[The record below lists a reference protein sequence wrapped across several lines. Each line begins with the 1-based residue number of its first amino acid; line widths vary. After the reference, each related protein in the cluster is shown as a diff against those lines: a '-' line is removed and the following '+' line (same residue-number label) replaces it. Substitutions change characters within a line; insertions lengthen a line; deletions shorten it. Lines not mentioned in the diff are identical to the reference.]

1 MSCCRTFAPRAAP
14 PRPPSWPLRSCVA
27 YSSLSGLPRMSSR
40 SEASW
45 TSGRKASMGIWFAKR
60 YTESSRLTS
69 AGNPSRDGAA
79 SSAFTSHAPAS
90 TCALDTSPSV
100 ISLRTFTGSTG
111 FSRKSR
117 TTGQR
122 AASTASPI
130 TRCSAAS
137 GSMSSSCGSLSS
149 SITALSGSWHTG
161 SSTIRLPHLFFR
173 SSFDPGPSTR

>member
-1 MSCCRTFAPRAAP
+1 M
-14 PRPPSWPLRSCVA
+14 A

-79 SSAFTSHAPAS
+79 SSAFTSHTPAS

-122 AASTASPI
+122 AASTASPVLLPSRGCRARARGRALVSGWPPARPSA
-130 TRCSAAS
+130 TARGGARCAVQGVQDCAGR
-137 GSMSSSCGSLSS
+137 GSTVCA
-149 SITALSGSWHTG
+149 TNNFTPHNEQHAGSWHA
-161 SSTIRLPHLFFR
+161 
-173 SSFDPGPSTR
+173 DMD